1 LSQGGKPTSQVSIP
15 GRESL
20 PGSRGKMAGWNQ
32 PAKYLSGLPQND
44 HTQCSAMFPA
54 GLILARPPLV
64 MLPWE
69 EVPSQFP
76 QATWCG
82 STQSRGHSSLPQG
95 LLHAVRFW
103 GLLRAGIWMMVGPP
117 GRDFGALMALV
128 PSSPAREDTGSSR
141 LPAAC
146 QPQRALSRSPPG
158 QHLRL
163 PPVRNEV
170 TAGAPAL

>member
-1 LSQGGKPTSQVSIP
+1 
-15 GRESL
+15 
-20 PGSRGKMAGWNQ
+20 MAGWNQ

-82 STQSRGHSSLPQG
+82 STQTRGHSSLPQG

-117 GRDFGALMALV
+117 A
-128 PSSPAREDTGSSR
+128 
-141 LPAAC
+141 PAASC
-146 QPQRALSRSPPG
+146 ACSILQWAVAVG
-158 QHLRL
+158 
-163 PPVRNEV
+163 
-170 TAGAPAL
+170 TATPRFNSQGSENL